1 MRRISMET
9 TSLWSN
15 IEHIAVIL
23 GNFDASVYQC
33 AHFYEKGSVPPQ
45 SLSISR

>member
-1 MRRISMET
+1 MCHIPMED

-15 IEHIAVIL
+15 IEYIAVIF
-23 GNFDASVYQC
+23 GNYDASVCQC

-45 SLSISR
+45 ILSDRR